1 MCCIYLTKPYHHH
14 EYLETSTSNAMEN
27 KAKVCGSQRRH
38 IHPAAG
44 HRLGNKR
51 KAHTGHHANG
61 QGTLWM
67 HASPRKYTSNC
78 HLRKKGK
85 TISRVIRNAS
95 VSSTLVQNEGEERCT
110 HPDRQQWGPKPP
122 AVTNHHTNQN
132 NNIYYLLVLE
142 VTNPTGVSMGWN
154 QGVSRAASL
163 WKLYGRTHFL
173 VFRDA
178 APLGL
183 GPLPTP
189 SQDITNLCLL
199 SHSLSLAL
207 LPPSNKHPRDHTVLT
222 QTNQA
227 HPPNH
232 ICKIPSA
239 T

>member
-95 VSSTLVQNEGEERCT
+95 VSSTLVQNKGEERCT

-122 AVTNHHTNQN
+122 AVTNHQPTKTTTFIIFWFWRSQTQQG
-132 NNIYYLLVLE
+132 YRWAETKVSAGLLPSGNSTGEPISLSFA
-142 VTNPTGVSMGWN
+142 TLHPLAWGPFLHPHRISPTSAC
-154 QGVSRAASL
+154 RHIPSL
-163 WKLYGRTHFL
+163 WPSYLPLISTPVITLY
-173 VFRDA
+173 
-178 APLGL
+178 
-183 GPLPTP
+183 
-189 SQDITNLCLL
+189 
-199 SHSLSLAL
+199 
-207 LPPSNKHPRDHTVLT
+207 
-222 QTNQA
+222 
-227 HPPNH
+227 
-232 ICKIPSA
+232 
-239 T
+239 